1 MTYICVSNDENPDM
15 KNVRCDTVT
24 LSPSLSFPF
33 CAPLTLFPLFL
44 GVEPLSGK
52 FVQCCEYEHR
62 ATPSN
67 IFFSTQLLKMR
78 LASFFDKGKG
88 NFEDWIGRLILW
100 IAHCSKSSWR
110 CRLYCWRT
118 CKLKDLKEMNAV
130 WEEKFKS
137 MAQCTQRITGMSG
150 WGRRGIKIPHS
161 SDFLTLRPSHHPT
174 LGQIHFI
181 SCKTFL

>member
-1 MTYICVSNDENPDM
+1 M

-52 FVQCCEYEHR
+52 SVQCCEYEHR

-78 LASFFDKGKG
+78 LASFFYKGKG
-88 NFEDWIGRLILW
+88 NFEDWIGRLILPLHNVR
-100 IAHCSKSSWR
+100 I
-110 CRLYCWRT
+110 
-118 CKLKDLKEMNAV
+118 DLEVSAYFAM
-130 WEEKFKS
+130 
-137 MAQCTQRITGMSG
+137 MLL
-150 WGRRGIKIPHS
+150 
-161 SDFLTLRPSHHPT
+161 LTLDRST
-174 LGQIHFI
+174 CAYSIGIIVTVRVVVTIFFVV
-181 SCKTFL
+181 SVSFLHLCLIY

>member
-1 MTYICVSNDENPDM
+1 M

-44 GVEPLSGK
+44 GGCTAQWEICAMLWIW
-52 FVQCCEYEHR
+52 

-100 IAHCSKSSWR
+100 IAQCSNSSWR